1 MPEITA
7 SEIRA
12 TLVDA
17 LQLDLVGP
25 TPSDTDHAEEV
36 LTQSPSKWYLTG
48 FLAPSGARP
57 EERSCIL

>member
-1 MPEITA
+1 MPVSETTA

-25 TPSDTDHAEEV
+25 TPTDTEHAEEV
-36 LTQSPSKWYLTG
+36 LTQSDL
-48 FLAPSGARP
+48 
-57 EERSCIL
+57 